1 MALRS
6 PSLRARLV
14 LLTMAT
20 TAVAMS
26 VLVLGVHELLTRS
39 TEGDA
44 AALLRDRTRAVAATL
59 QPAAER
65 SVRLTPAAAALGHGI
80 WVFDAHGELVGEP
93 IPPSLARP
101 VTALGHAREERTLEI
116 SGRTVLLGRPVL
128 VDGVRAVIVGGLDLQ
143 PYENA
148 EHRGV
153 LLAGALA
160 VFAVGASGLSAG
172 FAARRTLVQ
181 VRTMLRRADEWRLY
195 RTDGRFALGP
205 PVDEISRL
213 GGTLDAML
221 DRIREALNTERMLTD
236 DMAHELRTPLS
247 VIRAEAQLAIGVA
260 PVARD
265 EQLQAIVAATDRMD
279 EAIRT
284 MLELARSTHAGHG
297 RCAARQVLAE
307 LAARVPARVGVRVVL
322 TPSEVS
328 LYIAAPARAVLAAVT
343 PVVENAV
350 RHAHQ
355 EVGVAI
361 VRRGDR
367 AVIVV
372 RDDGSGVRAEDQE
385 SIFVP
390 GVGGDGHGGAGLGL
404 ALSRRIAATVGG
416 SVSAIPG
423 PRGLFELDFP
433 AGSRAPFAVAEV
445 TPPASPA
452 PARSASAAPPRC
464 PPRSPGPW
472 RRGRSG

>member
-1 MALRS
+1 L
-6 PSLRARLV
+6 
-14 LLTMAT
+14 
-20 TAVAMS
+20 
-26 VLVLGVHELLTRS
+26 
-39 TEGDA
+39 
-44 AALLRDRTRAVAATL
+44 
-59 QPAAER
+59 
-65 SVRLTPAAAALGHGI
+65 
-80 WVFDAHGELVGEP
+80 
-93 IPPSLARP
+93 
-101 VTALGHAREERTLEI
+101 
-116 SGRTVLLGRPVL
+116 LLGRPVL
-128 VDGVRAVIVGGLDLQ
+128 IHGVRAVVVGGLDLR
-143 PYENA
+143 PFEDA
-148 EHRGV
+148 EHRGG

-195 RTDGRFALGP
+195 RTDGRFGLGP